1 MSNHR
6 PYEFMV
12 KHTPQKEWVA
22 GPGILIAFAF
32 FLGGI
37 SGGLYL
43 VSLYF
48 NNMPG
53 MFIGWLLAIL
63 MGGLDMVHLSKRRR
77 FWRMFLRPQTSWL
90 ARGFIFVML
99 FIGFAAIQL
108 ALFSWLPGTA
118 TETIFKVLA
127 GITAFAVTIHSG
139 FVVSYVSAVKFWD
152 SAIIPVLS
160 VISGM
165 LGGLA
170 ILLAVSLGGDYAQ
183 IALLQNILRVAL
195 VVYTLTIAIYLL
207 STAYAGSVAKSSVI
221 WIVRGSMAPVF
232 WVGVISMGVII
243 PLAILLS
250 TWISSALIIISSSA
264 IPNSSGFT
272 FKVIGANRRGLKENS
287 SDPRSFHFNKPKVM
301 NKILMPSSS
310 SADFPFLI
318 KFLMRD

>member
-1 MSNHR
+1 MIQTR

-12 KHTPQKEWVA
+12 KHTPQKEWIA

-53 MFIGWLLAIL
+53 IFIGWLLAIL
-63 MGGLDMVHLSKRRR
+63 MGGLDMAHLSKRRR
-77 FWRMFLRPQTSWL
+77 FWRMLLRPQTSWI
-90 ARGFIFVML
+90 ARGFIFVIL

-108 ALFSWLPGTA
+108 ALSLWLPGTA

-127 GITAFAVTIHSG
+127 GITAFAVTIYSG
-139 FVVSYVSAVKFWD
+139 FVVSYVSAIKFWN
-152 SAIIPVLS
+152 SAIIPILF
-160 VISGM
+160 VISGI

-170 ILLAVSLGGDYAQ
+170 ILLVLSLGDNYAQ

-195 VVYTLTIAIYLL
+195 VVYVLVIAIYLW

-221 WIVRGSMAPVF
+221 WIVRGSIAPVF
-232 WVGVISMGVII
+232 WVGVVSMGVII
-243 PLAILLS
+243 PLAILFS
-250 TWISSALIIISSSA
+250 TWISSALIIIAVAGVILGTLALRYVILKAGIYSPLTST
-264 IPNSSGFT
+264 SGT
-272 FKVIGANRRGLKENS
+272 
-287 SDPRSFHFNKPKVM
+287 
-301 NKILMPSSS
+301 
-310 SADFPFLI
+310 
-318 KFLMRD
+318 

>member
-1 MSNHR
+1 MIQTR

-12 KHTPQKEWVA
+12 KHTPQKEWIA

-48 NNMPG
+48 NSMPG

-63 MGGLDMVHLSKRRR
+63 MGGLDMAHLSKRRR
-77 FWRMFLRPQTSWL
+77 FWRMLLRPQTSWI
-90 ARGFIFVML
+90 ARGFIFVIL

-108 ALFSWLPGTA
+108 ALSLWLPGTA

-127 GITAFAVTIHSG
+127 GITAFAVTIYSG
-139 FVVSYVSAVKFWD
+139 FVVSYVSAIKFWN
-152 SAIIPVLS
+152 SAIIPILF
-160 VISGM
+160 VISGI

-170 ILLAVSLGGDYAQ
+170 ILLVLSLGDNYAQ

-195 VVYTLTIAIYLL
+195 VVYVLVIAIYLW

-221 WIVRGSMAPVF
+221 WIVRGSIAPVF
-232 WVGVISMGVII
+232 WVGVVSMGVII
-243 PLAILLS
+243 PLAILFS
-250 TWISSALIIISSSA
+250 TWISSALIIIAVAGVILGTLALRYVILKAGIYSPLTST
-264 IPNSSGFT
+264 SGT
-272 FKVIGANRRGLKENS
+272 
-287 SDPRSFHFNKPKVM
+287 
-301 NKILMPSSS
+301 
-310 SADFPFLI
+310 
-318 KFLMRD
+318 